1 MAHSPTN
8 EKCAASGGSVIA
20 ILMEA
25 LQLLRMEPKAYL
37 SHLARYTAVGM
48 RRSKDPNTNGAT
60 FNSSFQA
67 TNAKSRLALFPATMR
82 R

>member
-1 MAHSPTN
+1 MAHSRTN
-8 EKCAASGGSVIA
+8 EKSAASRGSVIA
-20 ILMEA
+20 LEA
-25 LQLLRMEPKAYL
+25 FQFSRMEPKAYL

-67 TNAKSRLALFPATMR
+67 TNAKSRLALFPSTIR